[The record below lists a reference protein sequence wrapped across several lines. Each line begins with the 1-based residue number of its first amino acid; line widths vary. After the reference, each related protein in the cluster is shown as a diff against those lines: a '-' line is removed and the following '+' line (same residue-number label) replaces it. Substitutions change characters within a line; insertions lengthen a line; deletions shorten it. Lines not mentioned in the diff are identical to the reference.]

1 MATLPSPNSEIGR
14 GHVCTFVR
22 EEVRLLRRKV
32 KEKASLL
39 LKQNIHVDSLCL
51 RVLKYVCNVDK
62 DNNNDCLELSDVFKS
77 IWSLSEDDK
86 EEERL
91 FTSCVKDVVESLQV
105 TICMPLVRD
114 RKLYS
119 SKTQGGNHEASWILK
134 ATPSQNRL
142 QGFEAKLA
150 CLAELLEFCARELS
164 HSRRRQERKR
174 EC

>member
-1 MATLPSPNSEIGR
+1 M
-14 GHVCTFVR
+14 
-22 EEVRLLRRKV
+22 

-91 FTSCVKDVVESLQV
+91 FTSCVKGRCGVSSSHHLYATSKGQEALQQQD
-105 TICMPLVRD
+105 PRG
-114 RKLYS
+114 K
-119 SKTQGGNHEASWILK
+119 
-134 ATPSQNRL
+134 P
-142 QGFEAKLA
+142 
-150 CLAELLEFCARELS
+150 
-164 HSRRRQERKR
+164 
-174 EC
+174 